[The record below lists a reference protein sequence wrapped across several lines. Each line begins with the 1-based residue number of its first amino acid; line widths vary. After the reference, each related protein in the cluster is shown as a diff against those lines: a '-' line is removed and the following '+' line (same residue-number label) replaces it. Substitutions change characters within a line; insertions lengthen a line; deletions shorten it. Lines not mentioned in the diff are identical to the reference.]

1 METNKIITELYE
13 KKYGDKNKF
22 INDFNTFINK
32 SQPWLQVL
40 VLIYNSDKP
49 VSLIDLKSLINTKN
63 ITKILDKLK
72 INNYIKLDNDSY
84 ILTDKGKKKMFLTIY
99 EEFLKNRPVKLN
111 FGLSIVLFM
120 LYLVFFNN
128 FVLHM
133 LFLGLLFVNWI
144 YQIAESNEMI
154 KYKEID

>member
-49 VSLIDLKSLINTKN
+49 VLLIDLKSLINTKN